1 MQISTD
7 TSVVR
12 SRLPQAAAIY
22 TRISLDP
29 SGERL
34 GVQRQEEDC
43 RAEATRRGWR
53 VAEVYEDDDRS
64 AFNPRR
70 GRPEYERLLTD
81 IRRGVRDGVM
91 IWRLDRLHRQPREL
105 EEFIVVCDK
114 HDVALATVTGD
125 VDLATSQ
132 GRLLARAWGAFAAH
146 ESEVRGER
154 LSRAARQR
162 ATRGVMPH
170 SGGLYGYDMHTNRVK
185 PREAAVINEVA
196 TRLLRGE
203 SIYAICVDLNRR
215 RIPSPRQRSWTHPTL
230 RRLIVNPRLAG
241 LSTYRGEVVGTG
253 AWPAILRRPQLE
265 RLRALLDD
273 PSRNLNVNPPRWYL
287 LRRAALCAKCGAP
300 VTGGAVRGVRHYQCV
315 NRPNGHGCGRVVM
328 RADRLEAA
336 VLEAMCARLD
346 TTELRTQLAAN
357 RANDVV
363 WQRAQARYDATTQQL
378 EVLAQDYAR
387 GFITR
392 SEWLAVRPALLDQLA
407 SSKAVVDAD
416 RIEAVLGEFI
426 GRSAQL
432 AGSWATLD
440 GNRRRAIVT
449 ALVEKVIVLP
459 APRAPCP
466 ASSRVVMWWRGGRKP
481 RINARRLGG
490 IDALRKGGAF
500 DRCTVKGCKGQY
512 LASGFCSLHYQ
523 RWYRLGDAGPLA
535 RYHHLPYNGAQCV
548 ERGCTRLARENER
561 CPKHGQQL
569 RSRRRHAKTP

>member
-1 MQISTD
+1 MRT
-7 TSVVR
+7 
-12 SRLPQAAAIY
+12 RLPQAAAIY

-53 VAEVYEDDDRS
+53 IAEVYEDDDRS
-64 AFNPRR
+64 AYHPRR
-70 GRPEYERLLTD
+70 GRPEYERLMSD
-81 IRRGVRDGVM
+81 IRQGLRDGVM

-154 LSRAARQR
+154 LSRAAQQR

-170 SGGLYGYDMHTNRVK
+170 TGGLYGYDMRTNRVK
-185 PREAAVINEVA
+185 PREAAVLKEIA
-196 TRLLRGE
+196 TRVLRGE
-203 SIYAICVDLNRR
+203 SIYAICMDLNRR
-215 RIPSPRQRSWTHPTL
+215 RIPSPRHRSWTHPSL

-241 LSTYRGEVVGTG
+241 LSTYHGEVVGRG
-253 AWPAILRRPQLE
+253 AWPPILRRSQLE

-273 PSRNLNVNPPRWYL
+273 PSRRLNVNPPRWYL

-300 VTGGAVRGVRHYQCV
+300 VRGGVRSGVRSYQCV
-315 NRPNGHGCGRVVM
+315 DRPGAHGCGRVVM

-346 TTELRTQLAAN
+346 TRELRTQLAAN
-357 RANDVV
+357 RANDVT
-363 WQRAQARYDATTQQL
+363 WQRAQARHDATTREL
-378 EVLAQDYAR
+378 ESLAQDHAR

-392 SEWLAVRPALLDQLA
+392 TEWLAMRPALLEQLE
-407 SSKAVVDAD
+407 SSKAVLEAD
-416 RIEAVLGEFI
+416 RIEAVLGEFV

-432 AGSWATLD
+432 ASAWPGMD
-440 GNRRRAIVT
+440 GNRRRAMVT

-459 APRAPCP
+459 APHAACP
-466 ASSRVVMWWRGGRKP
+466 ASSRVVMWWRG
-481 RINARRLGG
+481 
-490 IDALRKGGAF
+490 
-500 DRCTVKGCKGQY
+500 
-512 LASGFCSLHYQ
+512 
-523 RWYRLGDAGPLA
+523 
-535 RYHHLPYNGAQCV
+535 
-548 ERGCTRLARENER
+548 
-561 CPKHGQQL
+561 
-569 RSRRRHAKTP
+569 SRRVRWCKSVRVDPARSGCYAVSSESSVSITSSVSGCINLSMDSLLK